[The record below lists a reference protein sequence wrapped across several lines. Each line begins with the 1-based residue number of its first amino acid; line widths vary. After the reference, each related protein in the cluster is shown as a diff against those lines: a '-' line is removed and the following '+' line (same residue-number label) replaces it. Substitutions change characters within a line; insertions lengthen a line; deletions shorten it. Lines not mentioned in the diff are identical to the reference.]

1 MASTLP
7 PPIKNPDIKY
17 TQIFINN
24 EWVNSISGKT
34 FPTVDPSTE
43 NHICDVQEG
52 DLADINKAVDA
63 ARVAFELGSPW
74 RRMDASARGQLLS
87 KLADL
92 IERDGVQ
99 LAIFPAM
106 AAGCTVVLKPAEQTP
121 LTALYLAALVKE
133 AGFPEGVLNVVPG
146 YGRSAGAALSE
157 HMKVDKITFTGSTGV
172 GRMIQSASG
181 NTNLKKVALELGGKT
196 PMIIFAD
203 ADLDHTVMM
212 AHAAVYFN
220 MGQCCVS
227 GSRTFVQEEIYDEFV
242 RRSVELAKRRTVGSP
257 WEEVENGPQID
268 ERQFKSI
275 LNMIETGKKQGAKLE
290 CGGRRRGNKG
300 FFIEPTV
307 FSGVTDE
314 MRIAID
320 EIFGPVQQ
328 ILKFK
333 TIDEVIKRA
342 NNTDYGLGAAV
353 FTKNIDTAMTVAHSV
368 QSGSFWVNCW
378 NAVSPAA
385 PFGGF
390 KMSGNGRDGG
400 EDGIREFCEIKTV
413 VVKIPEKN
421 S

>member
-1 MASTLP
+1 MYDDCLHAHVRLCSFADGDYFCYTRLE
-7 PPIKNPDIKY
+7 PIGVVGAIAPWN
-17 TQIFINN
+17 
-24 EWVNSISGKT
+24 
-34 FPTVDPSTE
+34 FP
-43 NHICDVQEG
+43 
-52 DLADINKAVDA
+52 
-63 ARVAFELGSPW
+63 
-74 RRMDASARGQLLS
+74 LLIAGM
-87 KLADL
+87 K
-92 IERDGVQ
+92 
-99 LAIFPAM
+99 IFPAM